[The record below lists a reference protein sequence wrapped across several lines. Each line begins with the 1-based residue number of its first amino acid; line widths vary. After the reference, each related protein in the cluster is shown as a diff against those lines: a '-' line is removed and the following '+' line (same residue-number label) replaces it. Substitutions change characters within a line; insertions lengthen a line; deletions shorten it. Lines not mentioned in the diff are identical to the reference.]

1 MTAAEGHEIAS
12 ARERVEAFTGRVQA
26 IRECLHQVIVG
37 QNDTIDLLM
46 TCGLTGARAP
56 GRRPRIGEDVD
67 GQGPRLGVSLEVRP
81 DSVHAGPDAFRH
93 HRLRTARPRP
103 TR

>member
-46 TCGLTGARAP
+46 TCGLTGRHALWSASP
-56 GRRPRIGEDVD
+56 DWRRR
-67 GQGPRLGVSLEVRP
+67 
-81 DSVHAGPDAFRH
+81 
-93 HRLRTARPRP
+93 
-103 TR
+103 